1 MKGSTCHKLDKLFL
15 GSTKTKLT
23 EIRVGYG
30 TEFARV
36 AIYTWW
42 LVRTQEEHSHTTV
55 IIDNSL
61 PRTGPSGIVGE
72 SWH

>member
-1 MKGSTCHKLDKLFL
+1 MKGSICNKLDKLFW

-36 AIYTWW
+36 AINY
-42 LVRTQEEHSHTTV
+42 LVGGNARRTARYLMLLYIS
-55 IIDNSL
+55 
-61 PRTGPSGIVGE
+61 
-72 SWH
+72 

>member
-1 MKGSTCHKLDKLFL
+1 MKGSIFHKLDKLFL

-36 AIYTWW
+36 AIYC
-42 LVRTQEEHSHTTV
+42 LVGGNARRTATY
-55 IIDNSL
+55 IDKA
-61 PRTGPSGIVGE
+61 
-72 SWH
+72 